1 MSETITK
8 IGMKPSH
15 PGAFIDMEVL
25 KPLGLTVKG
34 AAEALGVGRQALSD
48 LINGHSSLS
57 PEMALRLEKAF
68 NLNMDSMLRMQALY
82 DSSQM
87 REMAG
92 DIDVKPFDPG

>member
-15 PGAFIDMEVL
+15 PGAFINMEIL

-82 DSSQM
+82 DSSRM

>member
-15 PGAFIDMEVL
+15 PGAFINMEIL

-92 DIDVKPFDPG
+92 DIDVKPFDPR

>member
-15 PGAFIDMEVL
+15 PGAFIDMEIL

>member
-15 PGAFIDMEVL
+15 PGAFINMEIL